1 MAKSQLTFQK
11 KERAKRKQIKKQQK
25 QERREFN
32 KTNNNKGKPLE
43 EMFAYVDEFGSI
55 SDTPPEL
62 RQDNKEKTPTQNHD
76 EFLFGRVSYYNDKGR
91 YGFIRNNLS
100 RETVYFNDNIVGMV
114 LNVDEKVKYKTTR
127 SKQGIQAS
135 EVSLL

>member
-11 KERAKRKQIKKQQK
+11 KERAKKKQIKKQQK
-25 QERREFN
+25 LERREFN
-32 KTNNNKGKPLE
+32 KTNNNKGKSLE
-43 EMFAYVDEFGSI
+43 EMFAYVDEFGNI
-55 SDTPPEL
+55 SDTPPEPL
-62 RQDNKEKTPTQNHD
+62 QGNKDKTQNHD